1 MIGNWLAFGRFQ
13 AVLDVAEACAWAPP
27 RDEDR
32 DEDRAEAREEEVGV

>member
-27 RDEDR
+27 TAQVDEPV
-32 DEDRAEAREEEVGV
+32 DEKVGV

>member
-27 RDEDR
+27 
-32 DEDRAEAREEEVGV
+32 AESTSAEKVGV